1 MSRNRTICRLL
12 AALAA
17 VIAPHGRG
25 AEKPHA
31 DDSAEMLFVRRIAP
45 LFHEKCLA
53 CHGNDEGKIKGGLD
67 MRTRASTLKG
77 GDSEQAAFVAGKP
90 EESPLYLAVTRA
102 HEDDWKPMPPKEN
115 DKLYAEQVG
124 WIRQWIEGGA
134 PWPDEA
140 RVKELA
146 KANEAKWS
154 AEDGVM
160 VKTSGGLS
168 PEWTNRKYKPEA
180 LWAYLPVRKTDK
192 EMGRLGDGGDAID
205 RFINAKL
212 AAANLAAAPACDAR
226 TFIRRVTFDL
236 LGLPPT
242 PEEAAAFVSEVE
254 RTNGSHETYD
264 ALIERLLAS
273 PHYGERQ
280 AQHWLDV
287 TRYADTSGFSND
299 FERSGAWRYRDYV
312 VRSFNS
318 DKPYYQFVR
327 EQIAGDLMGA
337 QSDADTPV
345 RTDAKADKSV
355 RVTAN
360 PELVVAAGFLR
371 MGPWESTA
379 MNSPEVTRQQFLD
392 DVVNHVGETFLAQPL
407 RCAKCHDHKF
417 DPLPTR
423 DYYSLMAC
431 FGDTHP
437 AELETAFAASE
448 VRPDGREDI
457 ERARRELAALN
468 AELDVLGRKNFD
480 AGMAWLKERGADTS
494 KVKFQGDGFYT
505 TFNTFFGALPEEK
518 RPPRNLGLAPDD
530 ISRIAILA
538 KYRSYH
544 QRTIERFEPV
554 AFTVYS
560 GAPNGYVSNKQRNG
574 VPKPDTKAKNPPMHI
589 LSGGAIDAPV
599 AEVAPGVLSCIESL
613 AGYPAK
619 LAPETKS
626 RVALAEW
633 IADARNPLTPRV
645 IVNRVWQQH
654 FGRGLV
660 ATPNNFG
667 KMGAQP
673 SNPELLDF
681 LAAWFVDNGW
691 SLKKLHRLMVSSE
704 TYRRSARHPD
714 PDAVRKADPNSQLF
728 AAYPVRRLNAEEM
741 RDAMLSV
748 SGELNPSV
756 GGVPVF
762 PEINLEAALQPRY
775 VMSGIALAYQPSPR
789 PEERHRRTLYSF
801 RMRGLP
807 DPLLEVFNRPNA
819 DFSCERRDSTT
830 VTPQVFALLNGQQ
843 PNDRALALALRLER
857 EAKTAEG
864 RITRAWQLVY
874 GRAPR
879 EGEVQRATRFLETT
893 TALQREHPV
902 ERVVP
907 PKSVRR
913 SMVGEMTGTVTEWD
927 EPLDIFAGGFVPD
940 AKPWDVGPET
950 RALAALC
957 LVLFNSNEFLYVE

>member
-1 MSRNRTICRLL
+1 MKNPQHPWSTLVVVIFASCL
-12 AALAA
+12 AVGSAQS
-17 VIAPHGRG
+17 AP
-25 AEKPHA
+25 A
-31 DDSAEMLFVRRIAP
+31 DPETLFVHRIAP
-45 LFHEKCLA
+45 LFSEKCLA
-53 CHGNDEGKIKGGLD
+53 CHGNDGKIKGGLD
-67 MRTRASTLKG
+67 MRTLASTLKG

-124 WIRQWIEGGA
+124 WIKQWIEGGA
-134 PWPDEA
+134 PWPEEA
-140 RVKELA
+140 RVKEIA
-146 KANEAKWS
+146 KANESKWS

-180 LWAYLPVRKTDK
+180 LWAYQPVKKVPLPAAAK
-192 EMGRLGDGGDAID
+192 GGSPID
-205 RFINAKL
+205 HFINAKL
-212 AAANLAAAPACDAR
+212 AAVHLAPAPAADRR
-226 TFIRRVTFDL
+226 TLLRRVTLDL
-236 LGLPPT
+236 TGLPPT
-242 PEEAAAFVSEVE
+242 SEEMAAFLADVASD
-254 RTNGSHETYD
+254 TD
-264 ALIERLLAS
+264 ALAKIVDRLLAS

-312 VRSFNS
+312 VRSFNA
-318 DKPYYQFVR
+318 DKPYDQFVR

-337 QSDADTPV
+337 KSEADTPV
-345 RTDAKADKSV
+345 RTDANADKSV
-355 RVTAN
+355 RFTASS
-360 PELVVAAGFLR
+360 ELVVAAGFLR

-468 AELDVLGRKNFD
+468 AELDMLGRRNFD

-494 KVKFQGDGFYT
+494 KVKFQGDGFFN
-505 TFNTFFGALPEEK
+505 TFNTFFGAIPEEK
-518 RPPRNLGLAPDD
+518 RPPRNLGLGPAE

-544 QRTIERFEPV
+544 ERTIERFEPI

-574 VPKPDTKAKNPPMHI
+574 LPKPDTKATNLPMHI
-589 LSGGAIDAPV
+589 LSDGSIDSPA
-599 AEVAPGVLSCIESL
+599 AEVTPGVLSCIESL
-613 AGYPAK
+613 TGYPAK
-619 LAPETKS
+619 LSPETKS

-667 KMGAQP
+667 KMGAHP

-691 SLKKLHRLMVSSE
+691 SLKKLHRLMVSSD

-728 AAYPVRRLNAEEM
+728 ASYPVRRLNAEEM

-748 SGELNPSV
+748 SGELNPAV

-857 EAKTAEG
+857 EAKTAEE
-864 RITRAWQLVY
+864 RIARAWQLVY

-879 EGEVQRATRFLETT
+879 DGEVLRALRYLETT

-902 ERVVP
+902 ERVAP

-913 SMVGEMTGTVTEWD
+913 SMVGEMTGTMTEWD
-927 EPLDIFAGGFVPD
+927 EPLDILAGGFVSD

>member
-1 MSRNRTICRLL
+1 MNRNHMFYRLL
-12 AALAA
+12 VALAL
-17 VIAPHGRG
+17 VTTPHSR
-25 AEKPHA
+25 ATENPHA
-31 DDSAEMLFVRRIAP
+31 DDAAELLFVRRIAP

-53 CHGNDEGKIKGGLD
+53 CHGNDEAKIKGGLD
-67 MRTRASTLKG
+67 MRTLAATLKG
-77 GDSEQAAFVAGKP
+77 GDSEVAALVAGKP

-102 HEDDWKPMPPKEN
+102 HEDWEAMPPKEA
-115 DKLYAEQVG
+115 DKLYDEQIG
-124 WIRQWIEGGA
+124 WIKTWIEGGA
-134 PWPDEA
+134 PWPEEP
-140 RVKELA
+140 RMKEIA
-146 KANEAKWS
+146 ETNGAKWS
-154 AEDGVM
+154 VEDGVI

-168 PEWTNRKYKPEA
+168 PEWTNRKYQPEA
-180 LWAYLPVRKTDK
+180 LWAYQPLRIVD
-192 EMGRLGDGGDAID
+192 LGLRIGEHPIDALIA
-205 RFINAKL
+205 AKMPEGL
-212 AAANLAAAPACDAR
+212 KPAPPCDAR
-226 TFIRRVTFDL
+226 AFIRRATFDL

-242 PEEAAAFVSEVE
+242 PEEVTAFESDSI
-254 RTNGSHETYD
+254 RNPQS
-264 ALIERLLAS
+264 AISNLMERLLAS
-273 PHYGERQ
+273 PHYGEQQ

-312 VRSFNS
+312 VRSFNA
-318 DKPYYQFVR
+318 DKPYDQFVR
-327 EQIAGDLMGA
+327 EQIAGDLL
-337 QSDADTPV
+337 DA
-345 RTDAKADKSV
+345 
-355 RVTAN
+355 AN

-423 DYYSLMAC
+423 DYYSFMAC

-437 AELETAFAASE
+437 AELETAFATSE

-457 ERARRELAALN
+457 ERAHRELAALN
-468 AELDVLGRKNFD
+468 GELDVLGRKNFD
-480 AGMAWLKERGADTS
+480 VGMAWLKEHGTDTS
-494 KVKFQGDGFYT
+494 KVKFQGDGFFN
-505 TFNTFFGALPEEK
+505 TFNTFFGAIPEEK
-518 RPPRNLGLAPDD
+518 RPPRNLGLAPDE

-544 QRTIERFEPV
+544 ERTIERFEPV

-574 VPKPDTKAKNPPMHI
+574 LPKPDTKAKNPPMHI
-589 LSGGAIDAPV
+589 LSDGSIDSPA
-599 AEVAPGVLSCIESL
+599 AEVTPGVLSCIESL
-613 AGYPAK
+613 ADYPAK

-626 RVALAEW
+626 RVALADW

-667 KMGAQP
+667 KMGEQP
-673 SNPELLDF
+673 SNPELLDY

-704 TYRRSARHPD
+704 AYRRSARHPD
-714 PDAVRKADPNSQLF
+714 PDAVRKADPNAQLF
-728 AAYPVRRLNAEEM
+728 ASYPARRLNAEEM

-748 SGELNPSV
+748 SGELNPAI

-857 EAKTAEG
+857 EAKTAEE
-864 RITRAWQLVY
+864 RIARAYQIVY
-874 GRAPR
+874 GRSPR
-879 EGEVQRATRFLETT
+879 EAEMQRATRFLETT
-893 TALQREHPV
+893 TVMQREHPV
-902 ERVVP
+902 ERVAP

-927 EPLDIFAGGFVPD
+927 EPLDILAEEFLPD
-940 AKPWDVGPET
+940 AKPWDVGPGT
-950 RALAALC
+950 RALASLC